1 MSHFQGEITMSSKMC
16 VVTRVEVP
24 RVAHESGQF
33 VATVIWA
40 QKIWLKQKGSHTP
53 IQGVDYLIK
62 KQKREVFV
70 NYRPV
75 IGSSIECQF
84 V

>member
-1 MSHFQGEITMSSKMC
+1 MSSKIC

-24 RVAHESGQF
+24 RIAHEPGQF

-40 QKIWLKQKGSHTP
+40 QKIWLRQNVGQDA

>member
-1 MSHFQGEITMSSKMC
+1 MSSKIC

-24 RVAHESGQF
+24 RVAHEPGQF

-40 QKIWLKQKGSHTP
+40 QKIWLRQNVGQDA